1 MSILPIRKIKWNIQI
16 FQRKCPQNLCQPTTP
31 DVCDIHIFVLLYTP
45 DTQWVNLYLRNHNKC
60 SNKIN
65 LETEDL
71 HLLGCVLLGEWFQA
85 LWKITVLSSSQGSCS
100 TRTIAYTTLC
110 SHPQANH
117 TIVYN
122 TTFLPKLTNG
132 LVHEDEGT
140 IILQNTQSDS
150 FNSSVTILN
159 IWILCHTAVITCH
172 LTSWDCSG
180 LDRMA
185 SLWHNK
191 WWVLSAKNQLLVL
204 LQLWQHY
211 MTPKYCFLAHGH
223 ERNLTSLTTQCR
235 CGTLRDLPLKYDILA
250 CLSEVS
256 LCCTTPIPTWLT
268 LSKSL
273 HCICCKLLDHP
284 PYSVGLSP
292 CDFDISSS
300 LMKMLTATG
309 SGQTQTSIPQRF
321 WHQCRN
327 LCIGNPSGIH
337 F

>member
-1 MSILPIRKIKWNIQI
+1 MNS
-16 FQRKCPQNLCQPTTP
+16 
-31 DVCDIHIFVLLYTP
+31 
-45 DTQWVNLYLRNHNKC
+45 YLRKHNKC

-65 LETEDL
+65 LETKDL

-100 TRTIAYTTLC
+100 PRTIAYTTLC
-110 SHPQANH
+110 SHPQASP

-122 TTFLPKLTNG
+122 ITFLPKLTNG
-132 LVHEDEGT
+132 LIHEDEGI

-159 IWILCHTAVITCH
+159 TWIPLVTYH

-191 WWVLSAKNQLLVL
+191 WWVPSAKNQLLVL

-211 MTPKYCFLAHGH
+211 MTSKYCFLVHGH
-223 ERNLTSLTTQCR
+223 ERNLTSLTTQS
-235 CGTLRDLPLKYDILA
+235 TAVAPSEIFVLPSKYNILA
-250 CLSEVS
+250 CLLRVS

-273 HCICCKLLDHP
+273 RCICCKVLDHP
-284 PYSVGLSP
+284 PYSLGLSP
-292 CDFDISSS
+292 CDFDMSSS
-300 LMKMLTATG
+300 LKKVLTATG
-309 SGQTQTSIPQRF
+309 SDRTHTSMPQRF
-321 WHQCRN
+321 WYQCRN
-327 LCIGNPSGIH
+327 LCRGNPSGIH